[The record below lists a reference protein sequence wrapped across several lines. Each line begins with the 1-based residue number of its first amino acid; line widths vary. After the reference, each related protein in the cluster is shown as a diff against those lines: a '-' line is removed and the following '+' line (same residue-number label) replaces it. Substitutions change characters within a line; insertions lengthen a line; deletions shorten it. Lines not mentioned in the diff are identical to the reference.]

1 MNYELTNID
10 GITIYRTKPKAL
22 PANKDLKQRARDL
35 RKAGVLSEVLFWMQV
50 KNGNF
55 YGIDFDRQRVIG
67 NYIVDFYVKSLDLVI
82 EIDGSSHD
90 EKAEYD
96 DTRQKYLEELG
107 LKVYRIEDYNIKNYL
122 AQSIEKLKEFILLNF
137 SIPSS

>member
-1 MNYELTNID
+1 MNEELTNID
-10 GITIYRTKPKAL
+10 GIVIYRTKPKVL

-50 KNGNF
+50 RNGGF

-82 EIDGSSHD
+82 EIVGTSHD
-90 EKAEYD
+90 EKGEYD
-96 DTRQKYLEELG
+96 EARQKYLDELG

-122 AQSIEKLKEFILLNF
+122 SK
-137 SIPSS
+137 SM